1 MSILSKFQQYLE
13 NQPQRPSAV
22 TVKNYVSDIRHFI
35 KWYETSFHKDF
46 YAEDLTPE
54 VVELYTKSY
63 GSTVSPEGYEIID
76 SALASKSLKRHLSA
90 LRKFSVFLLSE
101 DIIPAAIIEVEKPE
115 PVEDIWQIE
124 AFKRHLAENNAAD
137 LTIKNYVNDVIGF
150 TKWAHEISRMDS
162 SLPSQTQL
170 LNYVSYQDFPIYKSY
185 LQQNGLSDS
194 SINRKMSSIKKYF
207 TFLGKP
213 LEEAPQTPSYEISS
227 LLLEDLVNDNSEL
240 PIRRYSSFLP
250 FKLAQKTA
258 DSYSNLEEKT
268 AGLFAKETGH
278 SNLEAGI
285 PKLENRGLKERLNP
299 SSNFKHPNQASS
311 IESPASNPP
320 SSGLTAYSKKTPPSP
335 DTTFGKILHTFR
347 HKRPAW
353 YHAYHSYSVT
363 HYFHMALVILCGAIA
378 SIAAYQTY
386 YGPTNKQTYAAE
398 SNRLIP
404 FTGRIQSA
412 RGESIPEVQDITFAI
427 YNDSQDSN
435 HALLWKETQT
445 SVKIRPD
452 GTFTT
457 LVGSSTEIPEKLFQE
472 NENMFLGIQIG
483 SGPELKPRK
492 QLASMGYSLDSA
504 TLGNMLP
511 ITDSSEP
518 SYNAVVALDSAGDI
532 VLPGDASHTFKAAAG
547 DLTISGETLT
557 LTTNTGSNTNVIISP
572 DGDGKI
578 DLTKG
583 LINTTDNGV
592 ISPGAVEVQD
602 SFAVNAGNEFEPA
615 LLVNSNG
622 TGDLLVASSSG
633 SVKFVVTNNGNVG
646 IGTDSPNLPLTVSGG
661 ASISDRLG
669 IGTLLPAANLDVR
682 GESAI
687 FSGTKDFTLNIAKGS
702 ASSSAQLKFH
712 DDTGSRAT
720 IGLITN
726 NKLSFQVTDN
736 AGQVRNGL
744 VIDNATG
751 NIGVGTTN
759 IYDRLTIAGNISP
772 DEDNKYNLGSE
783 SRRFNKIYVNEIIGP
798 SIGTQGFWQR
808 NGTSIAPTTVTD
820 SMLLGSAVESTALI
834 KLSGISGTNSW
845 INSGNLGIGTIN
857 PSFRLDVT
865 DTSDT
870 NGIARFTNSSPTSQA
885 DLLVLKV
892 GANTPGTDNRYITF
906 VDGNNN
912 PIGKVT
918 GNGSGGVTYSTTGA
932 DFAEYFKKENPG
944 EEMDVGDLVC
954 LGSSGGITRCTT
966 TQTRLVGV
974 ISNQAGFVG
983 NSKFDGN
990 STYALVGLLGQIPVK
1005 TVDQDLQEGDAL
1017 TISEVPGKA
1026 KKATTA
1032 GMIIG
1037 RIISKPAH
1045 AGDDPGRAPGSAES
1059 ECNEASTDGREGS
1072 AGPAGISTYICNQ
1085 TVQISLN
1092 PTWYDPEV
1100 FLSSAGDISVSSD
1113 SNQSTVY
1120 DGSLES
1126 QKSKVKS
1133 QNYNAKVGNET
1144 VTKVGSFFEIASAKI
1159 KSGLVQTENAIVNN
1173 TLVAKNVVVETLT
1186 IDGQSL
1192 DQYIANQVRDSYSV
1206 IRPSNI
1212 VSPLASI
1219 NQIQTN
1225 TISPLDGNGISIDV
1239 GTSQNGSTNSGKLNI
1254 TSDQNT
1260 VASIDSEGNV
1270 YAEGSI
1276 SARSATFSGQL
1287 AAESVASE
1295 QLTVNQNAT
1304 ISGKLTVNEI
1314 DAKSINGLNQQI
1326 ATLMQENLKA
1336 IRSGDRR
1343 TDSSD
1348 PSDFSDSPI
1357 SDSPTIPNLK
1367 AEFAVIQQGLVSFGP
1382 ATFNNASVMDSF
1394 SIGTDWTFQNHAI
1407 NVIGNDLEIQTLR
1420 QGGVS
1425 FLAGLVTINKE
1436 GNMTVEGDLK
1446 VNGTLFANNSE
1457 LDKLKAGILSPLSD
1471 NDLVVQLGENQTAT
1485 RSSNL
1490 SVQNASGSA
1499 VLGINDRGDLNS
1511 SGSATVS
1518 KLNLKLAGQAYAVSD
1533 TESIATGSAG
1543 TARIRANR
1551 PEMTIYTPEVTEE
1564 SLIYITPVGNTSQPI
1579 YLLRQTARES
1589 FTVGIS
1595 KLSSLD
1601 VPFNW
1606 IIIN

>member
-1 MSILSKFQQYLE
+1 MSILSKFQEYLE

-63 GSTVSPEGYEIID
+63 GSTMSPEGFEVVD
-76 SALASKSLKRHLSA
+76 TALASKSLKRHLST
-90 LRKFSVFLLSE
+90 LRKFSIFLLSE
-101 DIIPAAIIEVEKPE
+101 DIIPAALIEVVKPE
-115 PVEDIWQIE
+115 PIEDVWQIE
-124 AFKRHLAENNAAD
+124 AFKRYLAENNAAD

-194 SINRKMSSIKKYF
+194 SINRKMSSIRKYF
-207 TFLGKP
+207 DFLGKP
-213 LEEAPQTPSYEISS
+213 LVEEPITPSNEISS

-240 PIRRYSSFLP
+240 PIRQYSSFLP

-268 AGLFAKETGH
+268 AGLFVKETGH
-278 SNLEAGI
+278 SNLDAGNQ
-285 PKLENRGLKERLNP
+285 KLEDRSLRERLNQ
-299 SSNFKHPNQASS
+299 SSNLKHQNQASNFQS
-311 IESPASNPP
+311 QASNPP
-320 SSGLTAYSKKTPPSP
+320 SSGLTAYSKKTPPAP
-335 DTTFGKILHTFR
+335 DSAVGKIFHTFR

-378 SIAAYQTY
+378 SVAAYQTY
-386 YGPTNKQTYAAE
+386 YNPTNKQSYAAE

-412 RGESIPEVQDITFAI
+412 RGETIPDHQAITFSI
-427 YNDSQDSN
+427 YTDPQDSTN
-435 HALLWKETQT
+435 ALLWKETQP
-445 SVKIRPD
+445 SVKINPD

-457 LVGSSTEIPEKLFQE
+457 LVGSSSEIPEKLFQE

-547 DLTISGETLT
+547 DLTLSGETLT
-557 LTTNTGSNTNVIISP
+557 LTTNPGSNTHVIISP
-572 DGDGKI
+572 DGDGQI
-578 DLTKG
+578 DLQKG
-583 LINTTDNGV
+583 LVNTSDNGV
-592 ISPGAVEVQD
+592 ISPGAVEVND
-602 SFAVNAGNEFEPA
+602 SFAVNAVNEFEPA

-633 SVKFVVTNNGNVG
+633 STKFVVTNSGNVG
-646 IGTDSPNLPLTVSGG
+646 IGTDAPNLPLTVSGS

-687 FSGTKDFTLNIAKGS
+687 LSGTRDFTLNIAKGS

-712 DDTGSRAT
+712 DDRGSRAT
-720 IGLITN
+720 LGLITN
-726 NKLSFQVTDN
+726 NKLSFQVTDD

-751 NIGVGTTN
+751 NTGIGTTN
-759 IYDRLTIAGNISP
+759 IYDRLTVAGNISP
-772 DEDNKYNLGSE
+772 DEGNKYNLGSE

-834 KLSGISGTNSW
+834 KLSGVSGTSSW

-857 PSFRLDVT
+857 PTFRLDVA

-870 NGIARFTNSSPTSQA
+870 NSIARFTNSSPTSQA
-885 DLLVLKV
+885 DLLILKV
-892 GANTPGTDNRYITF
+892 GATTPGTDNRYITF
-906 VDGNNN
+906 TDGNNN
-912 PIGKVT
+912 PIGKIT

-954 LGSSGGITRCTT
+954 LGSSGGVTRCTT
-966 TQTRLVGV
+966 SNSRLVGV

-1017 TISEVPGKA
+1017 TISEIPGKA
-1026 KKATTA
+1026 AKATSA

-1037 RIISKPAH
+1037 RVISK
-1045 AGDDPGRAPGSAES
+1045 DSS
-1059 ECNEASTDGREGS
+1059 QTST
-1072 AGPAGISTYICNQ
+1072 
-1085 TVQISLN
+1085 ISLN

-1100 FLSSAGDISVSSD
+1100 FLSSVGDISVSGN

-1120 DGSLES
+1120 DGSLEEEQAKILNQTYS
-1126 QKSKVKS
+1126 AQQDGSVVK
-1133 QNYNAKVGNET
+1133 
-1144 VTKVGSFFEIASAKI
+1144 KVGSFFEIASAKI
-1159 KSGLVQTENAIVNN
+1159 KAGLVQTENAIVNN

-1192 DQYIANQVRDSYSV
+1192 DQYISNSLSANRFPLFAND
-1206 IRPSNI
+1206 IK
-1212 VSPLASI
+1212 SPLASI

-1239 GTSQNGSTNSGKLNI
+1239 GTSQNGSTSSGKLNI

-1260 VASIDSEGNV
+1260 VASIDSEGNI

-1295 QLTVNQNAT
+1295 QLTVNQDAT

-1326 ATLMQENLKA
+1326 ATLMQENLEA
-1336 IRSGDRR
+1336 IRN
-1343 TDSSD
+1343 SD
-1348 PSDFSDSPI
+1348 NNSNNASLSEDFSLQNSNSSLTMD
-1357 SDSPTIPNLK
+1357 
-1367 AEFAVIQQGLVSFGP
+1367 FAVIQQGLVSFGP

-1407 NVIGNDLEIQTLR
+1407 NVIGNDLEIQPLR

-1425 FLAGLVTINKE
+1425 FLAGLVTISKE

-1457 LDKLKAGILSPLSD
+1457 INKLKAGILSPLSD
-1471 NDLVVQLGENQTAT
+1471 NDLVVKLGEDDPTAT

-1543 TARIRANR
+1543 TARIKANR
-1551 PEMTIYTPEVTEE
+1551 PEMTIFTPEVTEE